1 MKTNSG
7 HIEED
12 CCVAT
17 NVVTKL
23 GLLPLAI
30 SQAGAFI
37 SRRQISFRRY
47 LALLDEGLKAST
59 AGAPEWPW
67 GQRAEGILTTW
78 EISFALLSRP
88 AKELLLLCGF
98 LSNEDIPEELF
109 NLDSTR
115 RFDWMGEGR
124 TISSIYWLLVLTFNR
139 EWLAYGLARSNLLAF
154 PSKTEGLR

>member
-12 CCVAT
+12 QCVAT
-17 NVVTKL
+17 KVVTKL

-37 SRRQISFRRY
+37 SRRQISFQRY
-47 LALLDEGLKAST
+47 LSLLDKGLKAST

-67 GQRAEGILTTW
+67 GQKAEGILTTW
-78 EISFALLSRP
+78 EISFASLSRP

-109 NLDSTR
+109 NLDSKR
-115 RFDWMGEGR
+115 RFDWMGEGKR
-124 TISSIYWLLVLTFNR
+124 VFSVDWLLALTLNR
-139 EWLAYGLARSNLLAF
+139 
-154 PSKTEGLR
+154 